1 MPYSALPTPAW
12 HVALALSDHAQA
24 MVYQLTTI
32 LGVLIA
38 APVVEIG
45 ATMSVDWDQNQLT
58 VILHQCQDLEE
69 EDLSEVVAEAALDS
83 HTEEADLAAE
93 VEPEAVVVD
102 HAAFAKTYADD
113 D

>member
-1 MPYSALPTPAW
+1 
-12 HVALALSDHAQA
+12 
-24 MVYQLTTI
+24 MVHQLTTI

-38 APVVEIG
+38 APAVEIG
-45 ATMSVDWDQNQLT
+45 AAMSVDWDQNQLT

>member
-1 MPYSALPTPAW
+1 
-12 HVALALSDHAQA
+12 

-93 VEPEAVVVD
+93 VEPEVEPEAVVVD
-102 HAAFAKTYADD
+102 HAAFSKTYADD